1 MFFDEG
7 ANLGIT
13 EHDDVDLCFKDI
25 LKEVQIVVKI
35 AFVKYHISSSQV
47 PETAHVGNFK
57 LIAAA
62 VRPGRENQEEKKKD
76 HKLRI

>member
-1 MFFDEG
+1 MDTIGIFLVLFDEG

-25 LKEVQIVVKI
+25 LQEVQIVVKT

-47 PETAHVGNFK
+47 PETADVGNFK
-57 LIAAA
+57 LIVAA
-62 VRPGRENQEEKKKD
+62 VRPGKEN
-76 HKLRI
+76 